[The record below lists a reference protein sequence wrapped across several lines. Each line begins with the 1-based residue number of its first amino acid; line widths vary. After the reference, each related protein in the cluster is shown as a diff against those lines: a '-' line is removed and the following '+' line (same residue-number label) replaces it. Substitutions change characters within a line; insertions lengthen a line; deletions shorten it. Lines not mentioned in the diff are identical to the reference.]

1 MSFTWGKL
9 LLRFISS
16 LDSPKASDNLI
27 PLSDNN
33 NNNQRS
39 SSSSFLDSVW
49 ITLISSKGILSL
61 ISFSIEGRYALEKG
75 LVKDQKGRKELAAT
89 IGKEIAKRLIEKGIK
104 DVAFDKGGYKYHGL
118 IKILA
123 DSAREEGLN
132 F

>member
-1 MSFTWGKL
+1 MIDKRTKRIRTKL
-9 LLRFISS
+9 KKVSSRNRLSVFRSNNHIYAQAINDTKGITLVSASS
-16 LDSPKASDNLI
+16 L
-27 PLSDNN
+27 
-33 NNNQRS
+33 
-39 SSSSFLDSVW
+39 
-49 ITLISSKGILSL
+49 
-61 ISFSIEGRYALEKG
+61 EKE
-75 LVKDQKGRKELAAT
+75 LVKNQKDRKELAAT

>member
-1 MSFTWGKL
+1 MINKRTKRTRTKL
-9 LLRFISS
+9 KKVSS
-16 LDSPKASDNLI
+16 RNR
-27 PLSDNN
+27 LSVFRSNN
-33 NNNQRS
+33 HIYAQAI
-39 SSSSFLDSVW
+39 DD
-49 ITLISSKGILSL
+49 SKGITIASA
-61 ISFSIEGRYALEKG
+61 STLEKE
-75 LVKDQKGRKELAAT
+75 LVKDQKERKVLAAT

>member
-1 MSFTWGKL
+1 MIDKRTQRIRTKL
-9 LLRFISS
+9 KKVSS
-16 LDSPKASDNLI
+16 RNR
-27 PLSDNN
+27 LSVFRSNN
-33 NNNQRS
+33 HIYAQVI
-39 SSSSFLDSVW
+39 DD
-49 ITLISSKGILSL
+49 SKGITLASA
-61 ISFSIEGRYALEKG
+61 STLEKE
-75 LVKDQKGRKELAAT
+75 LVKDQKEKKDLAAT

>member
-1 MSFTWGKL
+1 MNNKRTKRIRNKL
-9 LLRFISS
+9 KKVSS
-16 LDSPKASDNLI
+16 RNR
-27 PLSDNN
+27 LSIFRSNN
-33 NNNQRS
+33 HIYAQAI
-39 SSSSFLDSVW
+39 DDTKG
-49 ITLISSKGILSL
+49 ITLASAST
-61 ISFSIEGRYALEKG
+61 LEKE

-104 DVAFDKGGYKYHGL
+104 NIAFDKGGYKYHGL

>member
-1 MSFTWGKL
+1 MTNKRTKRIRTKL
-9 LLRFISS
+9 KKVSSRNRLSVFRSNNHIYAQAIDDTKGITLASASS
-16 LDSPKASDNLI
+16 L
-27 PLSDNN
+27 
-33 NNNQRS
+33 
-39 SSSSFLDSVW
+39 
-49 ITLISSKGILSL
+49 
-61 ISFSIEGRYALEKG
+61 EKE
-75 LVKDQKGRKELAAT
+75 LVKNQKDRKELAAT